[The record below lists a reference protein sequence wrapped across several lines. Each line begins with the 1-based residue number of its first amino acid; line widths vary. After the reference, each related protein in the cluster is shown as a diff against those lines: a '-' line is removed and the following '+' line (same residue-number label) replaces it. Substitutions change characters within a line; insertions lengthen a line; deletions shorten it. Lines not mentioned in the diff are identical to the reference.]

1 MLEAS
6 AGTRMSP
13 GNGIVRQGWGIV
25 CQIWKPTNDEVCKN
39 LCQPFGI
46 VLGDKLY
53 K

>member
-6 AGTRMSP
+6 AGTTMSP

-25 CQIWKPTNDEVCKN
+25 CQIWRPTNDGVCKN

-46 VLGDKLY
+46 VLRDNLDK
-53 K
+53 